1 MNTFRAIRDLYYDSA
16 LLLINLYEENYPPR
30 KEDLVRI
37 SENALVHYQKV
48 FLVIVSDNSKL
59 TVIKSG
65 KYETKS
71 ECDCMKEG
79 SASSAHLNRKIKKM

>member
-1 MNTFRAIRDLYYDSA
+1 MI
-16 LLLINLYEENYPPR
+16 
-30 KEDLVRI
+30 RI

-79 SASSAHLNRKIKKM
+79 SASSAHLNRKIKKMPQEIIHSHRTYDRPIIKEY